1 MNKNKDQILLE
12 GLYSSIKESAH
23 KTEDQD
29 AREAYPQEDDKE
41 EAECDCGGTCEDCKK
56 GKEDKEETKE
66 SITLTDLYTRYILEK
81 QRWTKASPFKICSK
95 VKDKKKRSKC
105 AEDVKEKHKED

>member
-1 MNKNKDQILLE
+1 MNKNKDQIILE
-12 GLYSSIKESAH
+12 GLYSSINESAH

-29 AREAYPQEDDKE
+29 ARDAYPEKDDKE
-41 EAECDCGGTCEDCKK
+41 EAECDCGGTCDEC
-56 GKEDKEETKE
+56 KEDKEEKKE
-66 SITLTDLYTRYILEK
+66 SYTLTDLYTKYILEK